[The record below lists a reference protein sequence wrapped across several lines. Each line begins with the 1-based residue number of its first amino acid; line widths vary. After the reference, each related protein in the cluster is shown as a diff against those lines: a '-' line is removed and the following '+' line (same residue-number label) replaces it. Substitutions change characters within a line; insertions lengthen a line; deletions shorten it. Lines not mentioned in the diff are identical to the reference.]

1 MSLQFLIIIEL
12 FQNVQHNKPNCQALT
27 ILDSV
32 HQGLYQSLFL
42 NPILSPEFKLASKL
56 QNYKICTN
64 F

>member
-12 FQNVQHNKPNCQALT
+12 FQTMQDNKPNCQALI

-42 NPILSPEFKLASKL
+42 NPILNPEFKLTSKL
-56 QNYKICTN
+56 QN
-64 F
+64 